1 MEPSNAQEMDFVVV
15 SEDYSRYLLKDG
27 TTLKVKIVVRK
38 IFRVGDIT
46 PQGYPQGIFLDYANI
61 ATSIVPPS
69 LRGPASGLFDAKR
82 EVGEEI
88 KFDAIDEKTQEYVT
102 NDGYKITVKP
112 VLTKVIKYKKFND
125 FGEPIYS
132 ASVQAITNIERF
144 ATTATRPSQALSM

>member
-1 MEPSNAQEMDFVVV
+1 MDFVVV

-27 TTLKVKIVVRK
+27 TTLKAKIVVRK

-46 PQGYPQGIFLDYANI
+46 PQGYPQALFLDYMNV

-69 LRGPASGLFDAKR
+69 LKGPPSGLFDARR

-88 KFDAIDEKTQEYVT
+88 KFDPIEEKTQEYVT

-112 VLTKVIKYKKFND
+112 VLTK
-125 FGEPIYS
+125 
-132 ASVQAITNIERF
+132 
-144 ATTATRPSQALSM
+144 